1 MVWNFKSLWIWAF
14 IKKNNERL
22 IQSYFGGDDYKSNV
36 IQLIYDALNKNEN
49 EGLKFIEYIL
59 KNYTN
64 VSEEDIINV
73 FPKDL
78 NYLDSNKEKFNKCFI
93 SYAHENRDIGHQIKR
108 ELEKCS
114 ISCFLAHED
123 IECSQEW

>member
-1 MVWNFKSLWIWAF
+1 MPDKLMIYSIEIGNLI
-14 IKKNNERL
+14 IKNESRE
-22 IQSYFGGDDYKSNV
+22 IQSYYFGDDDYKSNV

-78 NYLDSNKEKFNKCFI
+78 NYLDS
-93 SYAHENRDIGHQIKR
+93 KR
-108 ELEKCS
+108 NLINVS
-114 ISCFLAHED
+114 
-123 IECSQEW
+123 

>member
-1 MVWNFKSLWIWAF
+1 MPDKLMIYSIEIGNLIIKNESREIEWYEILKAF
-14 IKKNNERL
+14 GFEHLLKNNERL
-22 IQSYFGGDDYKSNV
+22 IQSYYFDDDNYKSNV

-49 EGLKFIEYIL
+49 EGLKFIKYIL

-64 VSEEDIINV
+64 VSEEDTINV

-93 SYAHENRDIGHQIKR
+93 SYLTKTEIQDIK
-108 ELEKCS
+108 
-114 ISCFLAHED
+114 
-123 IECSQEW
+123 